1 MIAVGIDPGMRST
14 GLCLYDNGVFRA
26 VTIRPKADVLAD
38 KIWEITNAVTEYV
51 RFQAWTECRVDLL
64 VIERMQI
71 YTTDKSKG
79 DPNDLIPLAM
89 LGGAILARVYAMEI
103 LLPTP
108 AAWKGQVP
116 KTIHHQRIRAKAPTL
131 GRCSKDALDAV
142 GLVLWGLER
151 HGLK

>member
-26 VTIRPKADVLAD
+26 VTIHPKSDTLAD
-38 KIWEITNAVTEYV
+38 KIWEITNVVAEYV
-51 RFQAWTECRVDLL
+51 RFNAKTPLDILA
-64 VIERMQI
+64 IERMQI

-89 LGGAILARVYAMEI
+89 LGGAVLARLYAREI

-108 AAWKGQVP
+108 ASWKGQVP
-116 KTIHHQRIRAKAPTL
+116 KTIHHQRIRAKVPTL